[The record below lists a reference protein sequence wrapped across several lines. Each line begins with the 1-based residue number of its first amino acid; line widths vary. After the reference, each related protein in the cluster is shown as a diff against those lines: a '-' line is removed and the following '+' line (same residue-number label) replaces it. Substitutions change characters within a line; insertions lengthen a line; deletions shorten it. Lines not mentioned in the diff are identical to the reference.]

1 MINLAKK
8 IKIIIESANIDL
20 TGELFDT
27 ETAKKV
33 WDILPI
39 TSNIR
44 IWGEEIYFDIPLIL
58 DLEPEARANVE
69 IGEIGYW
76 DVGKCMCV
84 FWGRTP
90 ASKNEKPVAASPVNV
105 FGKVVGDTDAKVLS
119 AVKSGAEVK
128 VKKIE

>member
-1 MINLAKK
+1 MANK